1 MKTDKKDLHMNE
13 QSQIE
18 FWARMLNESS
28 HESYYKVFMTEH
40 PEDKPLS
47 LMKSLAKQ
55 FAEDLKRDGIDLN
68 DCLNSNGL
76 ADISALEKMQA
87 SIKHKYR
94 WDLIK
99 AQVYAAIISRM
110 TALTHRAGG

>member
-1 MKTDKKDLHMNE
+1 MNE

-28 HESYYKVFMTEH
+28 HKSYYDMYMIEH
-40 PEDKPLS
+40 PEDKQPM
-47 LMKSLAKQ
+47 LMKSLAEE
-55 FAEDLKRDGIDLN
+55 FAEDLKKDHIDLN

-76 ADISALEKMQA
+76 ADMGIIEKMQA
-87 SIKHKYR
+87 SIKHKYK
-94 WDLIK
+94 WELID
-99 AQVYAAIISRM
+99 AQVYAAIISRS